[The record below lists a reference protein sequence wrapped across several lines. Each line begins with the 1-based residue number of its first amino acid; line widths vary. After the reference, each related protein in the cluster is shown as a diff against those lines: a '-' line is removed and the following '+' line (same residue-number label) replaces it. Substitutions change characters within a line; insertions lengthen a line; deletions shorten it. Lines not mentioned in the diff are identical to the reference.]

1 MSAQQEFLTRD
12 DELEYLDALDLADP
26 GLYSDGKPYLAWSI
40 LRRRAPVWW
49 QRKGDD
55 GFWAVTSYALVKHV
69 MSDTA
74 TYSSEGGTLLSIFR
88 AGDRGTGRMLAVT
101 DPPQHNQISRP
112 IAKAMRQSGGPENDR
127 AVRDFIGAI
136 LDRAEQEPVDV
147 AAELALL
154 PLISVGPL
162 LGVDRSLWPD
172 LQRLAMQC
180 VAAED
185 LRWRAF
191 GAADMTMLSAHH
203 ELFDILLAEIRQRRR
218 SPSDDLISMLTALS
232 VDGERLT
239 DDSIALNCYS
249 IIVGAAVTTP
259 HVVTTAMLE
268 LGGRPDVWRLIDGNE
283 EALRRTTEEATRWAT
298 PTSHFMRHARKDA
311 RLGGEQIRAGDV
323 VTVWLASADRDGAAF
338 PDPDTFDVHREK
350 NAHFGYGHGTHYCSG
365 APIARTSITIALR
378 EIAARTER
386 IEVAGPVTRV
396 RSNFVHGY
404 GSAWLSCTPRRDR
417 RPA

>member
-1 MSAQQEFLTRD
+1 MERGRIRH
-12 DELEYLDALDLADP
+12 P
-26 GLYSDGKPYLAWSI
+26 G
-40 LRRRAPVWW
+40 
-49 QRKGDD
+49 
-55 GFWAVTSYALVKHV
+55 
-69 MSDTA
+69 
-74 TYSSEGGTLLSIFR
+74 GGTSKETGEQAVHTRGQPEQHLVGLVTLWIIEERGLLC
-88 AGDRGTGRMLAVT
+88 T
-101 DPPQHNQISRP
+101 Q
-112 IAKAMRQSGGPENDR
+112 
-127 AVRDFIGAI
+127 
-136 LDRAEQEPVDV
+136 
-147 AAELALL
+147 AL
-154 PLISVGPL
+154 PK
-162 LGVDRSLWPD
+162 
-172 LQRLAMQC
+172 
-180 VAAED
+180 
-185 LRWRAF
+185 
-191 GAADMTMLSAHH
+191 
-203 ELFDILLAEIRQRRR
+203 
-218 SPSDDLISMLTALS
+218 
-232 VDGERLT
+232 
-239 DDSIALNCYS
+239 
-249 IIVGAAVTTP
+249 
-259 HVVTTAMLE
+259 
-268 LGGRPDVWRLIDGNE
+268 LIDGNE